1 MVIGIS
7 VLPGFD
13 ICFVQFNTMGGFVA
27 PPQFRLAISGM
38 ARGEALH
45 APRQQAMYLYCLT
58 LRVRTALELM
68 PCRSRV

>member
-13 ICFVQFNTMGGFVA
+13 ICFVQFSTMNGFVA
-27 PPQFRLAISGM
+27 PPQFRLAISRE

-45 APRQQAMYLYCLT
+45 ATR
-58 LRVRTALELM
+58 
-68 PCRSRV
+68 